1 MSLVRIFGR
10 DNGAGLARDMR
21 LVAHLMQQA
30 GHDVDVVGFGNE
42 KGIRMLREAGLW
54 VARGWR
60 GRADL
65 QVSLEHVYSM
75 SLALGRRN
83 VLIPNPEWFRDKWT
97 PLLPRFDALLCKT
110 RHAERIF
117 GELGCRTRH
126 IGFTSEDRLDA
137 AVPREDA
144 FLHLAGRSP
153 VKGTEAVLAA
163 WRRRSDWPRLV
174 VLQGPRYAR
183 RGPPAANIEHRIGKA
198 DDAEVRRLQNAHR
211 FHIGPSEAEGFGH
224 CLMEAMSVGAITLT
238 VDGEPMNE
246 LVDDSHGVLIPPS
259 SVGSLGLAPSYRVD
273 PVGIEAAVDR
283 VLAMPVAEREARS
296 RRARARFEA
305 NDAAFRNNFVQ
316 IAMED

>member
-1 MSLVRIFGR
+1 MPLVRIFGR

-21 LVAHLMQQA
+21 LVAGLMQQT
-30 GHDVDVVGFGNE
+30 GHDVEVVGFGNE
-42 KGIRMLREAGLW
+42 KGVRMLREAGLW
-54 VARGWR
+54 AARSWR

-65 QVSLEHVYSM
+65 QISLEHVYPL
-75 SLALGRRN
+75 SLGLGRRN
-83 VLIPNPEWFRDKWT
+83 LLIPNPEWFRDKWKPT
-97 PLLPRFDALLCKT
+97 LPRFDTVLCKT
-110 RHAERIF
+110 RHAGRIF

-126 IGFTSEDRLDA
+126 IGFTSDDRMDA

-163 WRRRSDWPRLV
+163 WRRRPDWPRLV
-174 VLQGPRYAR
+174 VVQGPRYAR
-183 RGPPAANIEHRIGKA
+183 PGPPADNIDHRIGKV

-273 PVGIEAAVDR
+273 PDDIEAAVDR
-283 VLAMPVAEREARS
+283 MLAMPPAEREARS
-296 RRARARFEA
+296 RRARKRFEES
-305 NDAAFRNNFVQ
+305 DAAFRKNFVQ